1 MQKKVLACSIAIIVC
16 VIMLIIGGVYTK
28 HLRGSKCKEKY
39 LEERRG
45 NEMKAKEILKHL
57 DENMD
62 IGLTLANPNFDLA
75 DTRMTV
81 FRSEKNW
88 VIFIELVGV
97 DRGAYEGVSIYAF
110 GNCIGQQG
118 FIEERSLFS
127 TPEDA
132 PLTDKDGIW
141 IGDRSQFSVI
151 IRGKRY
157 DFKPTKED
165 YLAAG
170 ITFPDDRTG
179 PGSLRPIDLIRF
191 LCHHLDHPF
200 FVSEDYLRYL
210 LDKLA
215 IKKDNYYSLGQEMS
229 LFFQTREWQHPDIA
243 LGEKPSQMKY
253 FQVLAEAIEK
263 GDSSEL
269 CELDPSIF
277 NTDWRQVE
285 AALKQWEEETKDVIL
300 IWDKDFI
307 QLIKLYK
314 EEENDE

>member
-1 MQKKVLACSIAIIVC
+1 MRKKVLAWSIAIIVC

-39 LEERRG
+39 LEESRRG

-62 IGLTLANPNFDLA
+62 IDLANPNFDLA

-88 VIFIELVGV
+88 VIFIELVEATV
-97 DRGAYEGVSIYAF
+97 GAYGGVSIYAF

-118 FIEERSLFS
+118 FIEQRSLFS

-170 ITFPDDRTG
+170 ITFPDDRIG
-179 PGSLRPIDLIRF
+179 PDSLCPIDLIRF
-191 LCHHLDHPF
+191 LCYHLNHPF

-215 IKKDNYYSLGQEMS
+215 VEAIKKRDWCSLGHEMS

-253 FQVLAEAIEK
+253 FRVLAKAIEK
-263 GDSSEL
+263 GDISEL
-269 CELDPSIF
+269 TKLDPSIF

-285 AALKQWEEETKDVIL
+285 SKIKELKEQTQIIATEGMRR
-300 IWDKDFI
+300 
-307 QLIKLYK
+307 
-314 EEENDE
+314 

>member
-1 MQKKVLACSIAIIVC
+1 MRKKVLAWSIAIIVC

-39 LEERRG
+39 LEESRRG

-62 IGLTLANPNFDLA
+62 IDLANPNFDLA

-88 VIFIELVGV
+88 VIFIELVEATV
-97 DRGAYEGVSIYAF
+97 GAYEGVSIYAF

-118 FIEERSLFS
+118 FIEQRSLFS

-170 ITFPDDRTG
+170 ITFPDDRAG
-179 PGSLRPIDLIRF
+179 PDSLCPIDLIRF
-191 LCHHLDHPF
+191 LCHHLNHPF

-215 IKKDNYYSLGQEMS
+215 VEAIKKRDWCSLGHEMS

-253 FQVLAEAIEK
+253 FRVLAKAIEK
-263 GDSSEL
+263 GDISEL
-269 CELDPSIF
+269 TKLDPSIF

-285 AALKQWEEETKDVIL
+285 AKIKELKEQTQIIAIEWIS
-300 IWDKDFI
+300 DKEIAIFF
-307 QLIKLYK
+307 KHSK
-314 EEENDE
+314 KR

>member
-1 MQKKVLACSIAIIVC
+1 MRKKVLAWSIAIIVC

-39 LEERRG
+39 LEESRRG

-62 IGLTLANPNFDLA
+62 IDLANPNFDLA

-88 VIFIELVGV
+88 VIFIELVEATV
-97 DRGAYEGVSIYAF
+97 GAYGGVSIYAF

-118 FIEERSLFS
+118 FIEQRSLFS

-170 ITFPDDRTG
+170 ITFPDDRAG
-179 PGSLRPIDLIRF
+179 PDSLCPIDLIRF
-191 LCHHLDHPF
+191 LCHHLNHPF

-215 IKKDNYYSLGQEMS
+215 VEAIKKRDWCSLGHEMS

-253 FQVLAEAIEK
+253 FRVLAKAIEK
-263 GDSSEL
+263 GDISEL
-269 CELDPSIF
+269 TKLDPSIF

-285 AALKQWEEETKDVIL
+285 AKIKELKEQTQIIAIEWIS
-300 IWDKDFI
+300 DKEIAIFF
-307 QLIKLYK
+307 KHSK
-314 EEENDE
+314 KR

>member
-1 MQKKVLACSIAIIVC
+1 
-16 VIMLIIGGVYTK
+16 MLIIGGVYTK

-39 LEERRG
+39 LEESRRG

-62 IGLTLANPNFDLA
+62 IDLANPNFDLA

-88 VIFIELVGV
+88 VIFIELVEATV
-97 DRGAYEGVSIYAF
+97 GAYGGVSIYAF

-118 FIEERSLFS
+118 FIEQRSLFS

-170 ITFPDDRTG
+170 ITFPDDRAG
-179 PGSLRPIDLIRF
+179 PDSLCPIDLIRF
-191 LCHHLDHPF
+191 LCHHLNHPF

-215 IKKDNYYSLGQEMS
+215 VEAIKKRDWCSLGHEMS

-253 FQVLAEAIEK
+253 FRVLAKAIEK
-263 GDSSEL
+263 GDISEL
-269 CELDPSIF
+269 TKLDPSIF

-285 AALKQWEEETKDVIL
+285 AKIKELKEQTQIIAIEWIS
-300 IWDKDFI
+300 DKEIAIFF
-307 QLIKLYK
+307 KHSK
-314 EEENDE
+314 KR

>member
-1 MQKKVLACSIAIIVC
+1 
-16 VIMLIIGGVYTK
+16 MLIIGGVYTK

-39 LEERRG
+39 LEESRRG

-62 IGLTLANPNFDLA
+62 IDLANPNFDLA

-88 VIFIELVGV
+88 VIFIELVEATV
-97 DRGAYEGVSIYAF
+97 GAYGGVSIYAF

-118 FIEERSLFS
+118 FIEQRSLFS

-170 ITFPDDRTG
+170 ITFPDDRAG
-179 PGSLRPIDLIRF
+179 PDSLRPIDLIRF
-191 LCHHLDHPF
+191 LCHHLNHPF

-215 IKKDNYYSLGQEMS
+215 VEAIKKRDWCSLGHEMS

-253 FQVLAEAIEK
+253 FRVLAKAIEK
-263 GDSSEL
+263 GDISEL
-269 CELDPSIF
+269 TKLDPSIF

-285 AALKQWEEETKDVIL
+285 AKIKELKEQTQIIAIEWIS
-300 IWDKDFI
+300 DKEIAIFF
-307 QLIKLYK
+307 KHSK
-314 EEENDE
+314 KR

>member
-1 MQKKVLACSIAIIVC
+1 MRKKVLAWSIAIIVC

-39 LEERRG
+39 LEESRRG

-62 IGLTLANPNFDLA
+62 IDLDLANPNFDLA

-88 VIFIELVGV
+88 VIFIELVEATV
-97 DRGAYEGVSIYAF
+97 GAYEGVSIYAF

-118 FIEERSLFS
+118 FIEQRSLFS

-170 ITFPDDRTG
+170 ITFPDDRIG
-179 PGSLRPIDLIRF
+179 PDSLCPIDLIRF
-191 LCHHLDHPF
+191 LCHHLNHPF

-215 IKKDNYYSLGQEMS
+215 VEAIKKRDWCSLGHEMS

-253 FQVLAEAIEK
+253 FRVLAKAIEK
-263 GDSSEL
+263 GDISEL
-269 CELDPSIF
+269 TKLDPSIF

-285 AALKQWEEETKDVIL
+285 AKIKELKEQTQIIAIEWISDGKGNV
-300 IWDKDFI
+300 
-307 QLIKLYK
+307 
-314 EEENDE
+314 

>member
-1 MQKKVLACSIAIIVC
+1 
-16 VIMLIIGGVYTK
+16 MLIIGGVYTK

-39 LEERRG
+39 LEESRRG

-62 IGLTLANPNFDLA
+62 IDLANPNFDLA

-88 VIFIELVGV
+88 VIFIELVGATV
-97 DRGAYEGVSIYAF
+97 GAYEGVSIYAF

-118 FIEERSLFS
+118 FIEQRSLFS

-170 ITFPDDRTG
+170 ITFPDDRIG
-179 PGSLRPIDLIRF
+179 PDSLCPIDLIRF
-191 LCHHLDHPF
+191 LCHHLNHPF

-215 IKKDNYYSLGQEMS
+215 VEAIKKRDWCSLGHEMS

-253 FQVLAEAIEK
+253 FRVLAKAIEK
-263 GDSSEL
+263 GDISEL
-269 CELDPSIF
+269 TKLDPSIF

-285 AALKQWEEETKDVIL
+285 AKIKELKEQTQIIAIEWIS
-300 IWDKDFI
+300 DKEIAIFF
-307 QLIKLYK
+307 KHSK
-314 EEENDE
+314 KR

>member
-1 MQKKVLACSIAIIVC
+1 MRKKVLAWSIAIIVC

-39 LEERRG
+39 LEESRRG

-62 IGLTLANPNFDLA
+62 IDLANPNFDLA

-88 VIFIELVGV
+88 VIFIELVGATV
-97 DRGAYEGVSIYAF
+97 GAYEGVSIYAF

-118 FIEERSLFS
+118 FIEQRSLFS

-170 ITFPDDRTG
+170 ITFPDDRIG
-179 PGSLRPIDLIRF
+179 PDSLCPIDLIRF
-191 LCHHLDHPF
+191 LCHHLNHPF

-215 IKKDNYYSLGQEMS
+215 VEAIKKRDWCSLGHEMS

-253 FQVLAEAIEK
+253 FRVLAKAIEK
-263 GDSSEL
+263 GDISEL
-269 CELDPSIF
+269 TKLDPSIF

-285 AALKQWEEETKDVIL
+285 AKIKELKEQTQIIAIEWIS
-300 IWDKDFI
+300 DKEIAIFF
-307 QLIKLYK
+307 KHSK
-314 EEENDE
+314 KR

>member
-1 MQKKVLACSIAIIVC
+1 MRKKVLAWSIAIIVC

-39 LEERRG
+39 LEESRRG

-62 IGLTLANPNFDLA
+62 IDLANPNFDLA

-88 VIFIELVGV
+88 VIFIELVGATV
-97 DRGAYEGVSIYAF
+97 GAYEGVSIYAF

-118 FIEERSLFS
+118 FIEQRSLFS

-170 ITFPDDRTG
+170 ITFPDDRAG
-179 PGSLRPIDLIRF
+179 PDSLRPIDLIRF
-191 LCHHLDHPF
+191 LCHHLNHPF

-215 IKKDNYYSLGQEMS
+215 VEAIKKRDWCSLNLTS
-229 LFFQTREWQHPDIA
+229 LER
-243 LGEKPSQMKY
+243 
-253 FQVLAEAIEK
+253 
-263 GDSSEL
+263 
-269 CELDPSIF
+269 
-277 NTDWRQVE
+277 
-285 AALKQWEEETKDVIL
+285 
-300 IWDKDFI
+300 
-307 QLIKLYK
+307 
-314 EEENDE
+314 

>member
-1 MQKKVLACSIAIIVC
+1 MRKKVLAWSIAIIVC

-39 LEERRG
+39 LEESRRG

-62 IGLTLANPNFDLA
+62 IDLANPNFDLA

-88 VIFIELVGV
+88 VIFIELVGATV
-97 DRGAYEGVSIYAF
+97 GAYEGVSIYAF

-118 FIEERSLFS
+118 FIEQRSLFS

-170 ITFPDDRTG
+170 ITFPDDRAG
-179 PGSLRPIDLIRF
+179 PDSLRPIDLIRF
-191 LCHHLDHPF
+191 LCHHLNHPF

-215 IKKDNYYSLGQEMS
+215 VEAIKKRDWCSLGHEMS

-253 FQVLAEAIEK
+253 FRVLAKAIEK
-263 GDSSEL
+263 GDISEL
-269 CELDPSIF
+269 TKLDPSIF

-285 AALKQWEEETKDVIL
+285 AKIKELKEQTQIIAIEWISDIEIAIFFKHS
-300 IWDKDFI
+300 K
-307 QLIKLYK
+307 KR
-314 EEENDE
+314 

>member
-1 MQKKVLACSIAIIVC
+1 
-16 VIMLIIGGVYTK
+16 MLIIGGVYTK

-39 LEERRG
+39 LEESRRG

-62 IGLTLANPNFDLA
+62 IDLANPNFDLA

-88 VIFIELVGV
+88 VIFIELVEATV
-97 DRGAYEGVSIYAF
+97 GAYGGVSIYAF

-118 FIEERSLFS
+118 FIKQRSLFS
-127 TPEDA
+127 IPEDA

-170 ITFPDDRTG
+170 ITFPDDRIG
-179 PGSLRPIDLIRF
+179 PDSLCPIDLIRF
-191 LCHHLDHPF
+191 LCYHLNHPF

-215 IKKDNYYSLGQEMS
+215 VEAIKKRDWCSLGHEMS

-253 FQVLAEAIEK
+253 FRVLAKAIEK
-263 GDSSEL
+263 GDISEL
-269 CELDPSIF
+269 TKLDPSIF

-285 AALKQWEEETKDVIL
+285 SKIKELKEQTQIIATEWIS
-300 IWDKDFI
+300 DKEIAIFF
-307 QLIKLYK
+307 
-314 EEENDE
+314 

>member
-1 MQKKVLACSIAIIVC
+1 MQKKVLAWSIAIIVC
-16 VIMLIIGGVYTK
+16 VIILIIGGVYAK

-39 LEERRG
+39 LEESRRG

-62 IGLTLANPNFDLA
+62 IDLTLANPNFDLA
-75 DTRMTV
+75 DTRMTI

-88 VIFIELVGV
+88 VIFIELVGT

-110 GNCIGQQG
+110 GNFIGQQG

-191 LCHHLDHPF
+191 LCHHLNHPF

-215 IKKDNYYSLGQEMS
+215 VEAIKKRNWFSLGQEMS

-253 FQVLAEAIEK
+253 FQFLAEAIEK
-263 GDSSEL
+263 GDISEL
-269 CELDPSIF
+269 IKLDPKIF

-285 AALKQWEEETKDVIL
+285 AELKKWDEETKDVIFL
-300 IWDKDFI
+300 F
-307 QLIKLYK
+307 
-314 EEENDE
+314 

>member
-1 MQKKVLACSIAIIVC
+1 
-16 VIMLIIGGVYTK
+16 
-28 HLRGSKCKEKY
+28 
-39 LEERRG
+39 
-45 NEMKAKEILKHL
+45 MKAKEILKHL

-62 IGLTLANPNFDLA
+62 IDLDLANPNFDLA

-88 VIFIELVGV
+88 VIFIELVEATV
-97 DRGAYEGVSIYAF
+97 GAYEGVSIYAF

-118 FIEERSLFS
+118 FIEQRSLFS

-170 ITFPDDRTG
+170 ITFPDDRIG
-179 PGSLRPIDLIRF
+179 PDSLCPIDLIRF
-191 LCHHLDHPF
+191 LCHHLNHPF

-215 IKKDNYYSLGQEMS
+215 VEAIKKRDWCSLGHEMS

-253 FQVLAEAIEK
+253 FRVLAKAIEK
-263 GDSSEL
+263 GDISEL
-269 CELDPSIF
+269 TKLDPSIF

-285 AALKQWEEETKDVIL
+285 AKIKELKEQTQIIAIEWIS
-300 IWDKDFI
+300 DKEIAIFF
-307 QLIKLYK
+307 KHSK
-314 EEENDE
+314 KR

>member
-1 MQKKVLACSIAIIVC
+1 MRKKVLAWSIAIIVC
-16 VIMLIIGGVYTK
+16 VIMLIVGGVYTK

-39 LEERRG
+39 LEESRRG

-62 IGLTLANPNFDLA
+62 IDLANPNFDLA

-88 VIFIELVGV
+88 VIFIELVGATV
-97 DRGAYEGVSIYAF
+97 GAYEGVSIYAF

-118 FIEERSLFS
+118 FIEQRSLFS

-170 ITFPDDRTG
+170 ITFPDDRAG
-179 PGSLRPIDLIRF
+179 PDSLRPIDLIRF
-191 LCHHLDHPF
+191 LCHHLNHPF

-215 IKKDNYYSLGQEMS
+215 VEAIKKRDWCSLGHEMS

-253 FQVLAEAIEK
+253 FRVLAKAIEK
-263 GDSSEL
+263 GDISEL
-269 CELDPSIF
+269 TKLDPSIF

-285 AALKQWEEETKDVIL
+285 AKIKELKEKTQIIAIEWIS
-300 IWDKDFI
+300 DKEIAIFF
-307 QLIKLYK
+307 KHSK
-314 EEENDE
+314 KR

>member
-1 MQKKVLACSIAIIVC
+1 
-16 VIMLIIGGVYTK
+16 
-28 HLRGSKCKEKY
+28 
-39 LEERRG
+39 
-45 NEMKAKEILKHL
+45 MKAKEILKHL

-62 IGLTLANPNFDLA
+62 IDLANPNFDLA

-88 VIFIELVGV
+88 VIFIELVGATV
-97 DRGAYEGVSIYAF
+97 GAYEGVSIYAF

-118 FIEERSLFS
+118 FIEQRSLFS

-170 ITFPDDRTG
+170 ITFPDDRIG
-179 PGSLRPIDLIRF
+179 PDSLCPIDLIRF
-191 LCHHLDHPF
+191 LCHHLNHPF

-215 IKKDNYYSLGQEMS
+215 VEAIKKRDWCSLGHEMS

-253 FQVLAEAIEK
+253 FRVLAKAIEK
-263 GDSSEL
+263 GDISEL
-269 CELDPSIF
+269 TKLDPSIF

-285 AALKQWEEETKDVIL
+285 AKIKELKEQTQIIAIEWIS
-300 IWDKDFI
+300 DKEIAIFF
-307 QLIKLYK
+307 KHSK
-314 EEENDE
+314 KR

>member
-1 MQKKVLACSIAIIVC
+1 
-16 VIMLIIGGVYTK
+16 MLIIGGVYTK

-39 LEERRG
+39 LEESRRG

-62 IGLTLANPNFDLA
+62 IDLANPNFDLA

-88 VIFIELVGV
+88 VIFIELVEATV
-97 DRGAYEGVSIYAF
+97 GAYGGVSIYAF

-118 FIEERSLFS
+118 FIEQRSLFS

-170 ITFPDDRTG
+170 ITFPDDRIG
-179 PGSLRPIDLIRF
+179 PDSLCPIDLIRF
-191 LCHHLDHPF
+191 LCYHLNHPF

-215 IKKDNYYSLGQEMS
+215 VEAIKKRDWCSLGHEMS

-253 FQVLAEAIEK
+253 FRVLAKAIEK
-263 GDSSEL
+263 GDISEL
-269 CELDPSIF
+269 TKLDPSIF

-285 AALKQWEEETKDVIL
+285 SKIKELKEQTQIIATEWIS
-300 IWDKDFI
+300 DKEIAIFFKHSKKI
-307 QLIKLYK
+307 
-314 EEENDE
+314 

>member
-1 MQKKVLACSIAIIVC
+1 MRKKVLAWSIAIIVC

-39 LEERRG
+39 LEESRRG

-62 IGLTLANPNFDLA
+62 IDLANPNFDLA

-88 VIFIELVGV
+88 VIFIELVGATV
-97 DRGAYEGVSIYAF
+97 GAYEGVSIYAF

-118 FIEERSLFS
+118 FIEQRSLFS

-170 ITFPDDRTG
+170 ITFPDDRAG
-179 PGSLRPIDLIRF
+179 PDSLRPIDLIRF
-191 LCHHLDHPF
+191 LCHHLNHPF

-215 IKKDNYYSLGQEMS
+215 VEAIKKRDWCSLGHEMS

-253 FQVLAEAIEK
+253 FRVLAKAIEK
-263 GDSSEL
+263 GDISEL
-269 CELDPSIF
+269 TKLDPSIF

-285 AALKQWEEETKDVIL
+285 AKIKELKEQTQIIAIEWIS
-300 IWDKDFI
+300 DKEIAIFF
-307 QLIKLYK
+307 KHSK
-314 EEENDE
+314 KR